1 MKKSLTLFFFLVGN
15 HMMSESTGSASPNWR
30 TLFAFIVPSL
40 IGVFLFMT
48 PVAIGEAMTIP
59 IAVMAKALQGWIAP
73 FAQAMIVAIV
83 CITGV
88 MSAFVALV
96 KPRQLLK
103 NHLFRHLFAVS
114 PIWLVTR
121 LAGMLFIL
129 MTYFKVGPEA
139 IYSSGTGALVLHEL
153 LPVLFS
159 VFVLAGLLLP
169 LLLNFGLLELVGT
182 LLTKVMRPLF
192 GVPGRSAVNC
202 VASWLGDGSVGILMT
217 SRQYEDKHYTQ
228 REAAII
234 GTTFSAVSITFC
246 LVVIGQVKLEH
257 LFAPFYLT
265 VCAAGITAAIIVPR
279 LPPLRWKKDC
289 YVDGSDANPGAEL
302 VPEGKT
308 LFGHALDVAL
318 AKAEKAPGVK
328 GTLKEGVHNALD
340 MVFAVLPVVMAV
352 GTFALIVAEHTPVFQ
367 ILGKPF
373 IPYLELLQVP
383 EAAKAAETIVV
394 GFADMFIPSILAAS
408 NIESDVTRFIVAALS
423 VTQLIYMSEVGAL
436 LLGSKIPVNLFEL
449 FCIFI
454 LRTLV
459 TLPVIALM
467 AHWLVG

>member
-1 MKKSLTLFFFLVGN
+1 MGKE
-15 HMMSESTGSASPNWR
+15 MMSDTTHSSQVNWR
-30 TLFAFIVPSL
+30 TWFAFLVPSL

-48 PVAIGEAMTIP
+48 PVPDGEAMTIP
-59 IAVMAKALQGWIAP
+59 IAKLAKALQELTGPIIHAL
-73 FAQAMIVAIV
+73 IVSIV

-88 MSAFVALV
+88 LSVVVKVFKPKPLLQIDLV
-96 KPRQLLK
+96 K
-103 NHLFRHLFAVS
+103 HLFDVS
-114 PIWLVTR
+114 WLWVATR
-121 LAGMLFIL
+121 LFGMTFII
-129 MTYFKVGPEA
+129 MTFFQVGPEL
-139 IYSSGTGALVLHEL
+139 IHSKYTGALVLNDL

-182 LLTKVMRPLF
+182 LLTKIMRPVF

-265 VCAAGITAAIIVPR
+265 VCAAGIVAAIIVPR
-279 LPPLRWKKDC
+279 LPPLSFKKDL
-289 YVDGSDANPGAEL
+289 YVDGSTHNEDSEL

-318 AKAEKAPGVK
+318 DKAHKAPGVK
-328 GTLKEGVHNALD
+328 GTAKEGVYNALD
-340 MVFAVLPVVMAV
+340 MLFAVLPVVMAV
-352 GTFALIVAEHTPVFQ
+352 GTFALIIAEETPIFQ
-367 ILGKPF
+367 FLGQPF

-394 GFADMFIPSILAAS
+394 GFADMFIPSILAAGS
-408 NIESDVTRFIVAALS
+408 IESDVTRFIVAALS

-436 LLGSKIPVNLFEL
+436 LLGSKIPVNIFEL
-449 FCIFI
+449 FAVFI

>member
-1 MKKSLTLFFFLVGN
+1 
-15 HMMSESTGSASPNWR
+15 MMSDTTQTSPVNWR
-30 TLFAFIVPSL
+30 TWFAFLVPSL

-48 PVAIGEAMTIP
+48 PVAIGDAMTIP
-59 IAVMAKALQGWIAP
+59 IAVLAKELQNLTSSFIHAL
-73 FAQAMIVAIV
+73 IVSIV

-88 MSAFVALV
+88 LSIVIKLF
-96 KPRQLLK
+96 KPAAVLK
-103 NHLFRHLFAVS
+103 NDLVRHLFDVS
-114 PIWLVTR
+114 WIWVVTR
-121 LAGMLFIL
+121 LFGMLFIL
-129 MTYFKVGPEA
+129 MTFFKVGPEL
-139 IYSSGTGALVLHEL
+139 IHSSGTGALVLNDL

-159 VFVLAGLLLP
+159 VFVFAGLLLP

-265 VCAAGITAAIIVPR
+265 VCAAGVVAAIIVPR
-279 LPPLRWKKDC
+279 LPPLSFKKDV
-289 YVDGSDANPGAEL
+289 YVDGTTHNQDSEA

-318 AKAEKAPGVK
+318 QKAHNAPGVK
-328 GTLKEGVHNALD
+328 GTVKEGVSNALD
-340 MVFAVLPVVMAV
+340 MLFAVLPVVMAV
-352 GTFALIVAEHTPVFQ
+352 GTFALIIAEETPIFQ
-367 ILGKPF
+367 FLGQPF

-408 NIESDVTRFIVAALS
+408 NIESDVTRFIIAALS

-436 LLGSKIPVNLFEL
+436 LLGSKIPVNIFEL
-449 FCIFI
+449 FAVFI

>member
-1 MKKSLTLFFFLVGN
+1 MTTQTSRTAALD
-15 HMMSESTGSASPNWR
+15 WR

-59 IAVMAKALQGWIAP
+59 IAVMAKALQGVVGPYVDTLIL
-73 FAQAMIVAIV
+73 AII
-83 CITGV
+83 CTTGV
-88 MSAFVALV
+88 MSLLV
-96 KPRQLLK
+96 TLFKPAPLMKIELVRY
-103 NHLFRHLFAVS
+103 LFEVS
-114 PIWLVTR
+114 WIWLVTR
-121 LAGMLFIL
+121 VTGMVFIL
-129 MTYFKVGPEA
+129 MTYFKVGPDM
-139 IYSSGTGALVLHEL
+139 INSSHTGALVLNDL

-159 VFVLAGLLLP
+159 VFILAGLLLP

-217 SRQYEDKHYTQ
+217 ARQYEDKYYTQ
-228 REAAII
+228 KEAAII

-265 VCAAGITAAIIVPR
+265 VCLAGFVAAIIVPR
-279 LPPLRWKKDC
+279 LPPLRFKKDV
-289 YVDGSDANPGAEL
+289 YVDGTEVDAEAEA

-308 LFGHALDVAL
+308 LFKHALDVAL
-318 AKAEKAPGVK
+318 LKAQKAPGVK
-328 GTLKEGVHNALD
+328 GTVQEGVHNALD
-340 MVFAVLPVVMAV
+340 MLFAVLPVVMAV
-352 GTFALIVAEHTPVFQ
+352 GTMALIVAEHTSIFQ
-367 ILGKPF
+367 VLGTPF
-373 IPYLELLQVP
+373 VPYLELLQVP
-383 EAAKAAETIVV
+383 EAAQAAQTIVV

-408 NIESDVTRFIVAALS
+408 NIESDVTRFIVAAMS

-449 FCIFI
+449 FVIFI